1 MWMDEVAAPRGASL
15 CRRIK
20 RKRWGVNGWLGGTNK
35 KRGRV
40 CEEGQDSNSKWG
52 DVPIV
57 SGVYSCRVWR
67 AGTAEQLKTQSP
79 GFKSTM
85 ASARCCWTA
94 LFLLSVVTCGVFGRA
109 VNTQGFVSRD
119 EPSGQTLR
127 TDALRRWRRAV
138 AGTHRER
145 CAELAAPWQ
154 ENTRAAPEDDATR
167 LQLRV
172 RPFTPRA
179 AQGLVFPEKS
189 LFSFVRRVYHCCQEG
204 LSCRSLKGIQGRLRG
219 GKLKHTPAVELS
231 SSFFNE
237 ARSRTQLHSLCAK
250 IQDRTRLNAS

>member
-1 MWMDEVAAPRGASL
+1 MDEVAAPRGASL

-20 RKRWGVNGWLGGTNK
+20 RKRRGVNGWLGGTNK

-40 CEEGQDSNSKWG
+40 CEEGQDSNSKWEMFPLSAG
-52 DVPIV
+52 YIA
-57 SGVYSCRVWR
+57 GGFGEL
-67 AGTAEQLKTQSP
+67 GTAEQLKTQSP

-94 LFLLSVVTCGVFGRA
+94 LFLLSVVTCGVYGRA
-109 VNTQGFVSRD
+109 VDTQGFVSRV

-127 TDALRRWRRAV
+127 TDALRRWRRAAV
-138 AGTHRER
+138 GTHRER
-145 CAELAAPWQ
+145 CAELTAPWQ
-154 ENTRAAPEDDATR
+154 ENTRAAPDDDATR

-219 GKLKHTPAVELS
+219 GKTERIQLQHTHAAKLS
-231 SSFFNE
+231 FLF
-237 ARSRTQLHSLCAK
+237 
-250 IQDRTRLNAS
+250 